1 MKRNLLKAIGISFLF
16 FVVLTWIIPVGTYA
30 SGKLKTSGVDAV
42 GLFDLIGVP
51 VNSFVTFALF
61 VAVFMV
67 IGGLYG
73 VMKKTG
79 ALDAWTDK
87 VSNKYNGK
95 EKRFLV
101 FTVILFV
108 LLSSLT
114 GLTLALFVLVPL
126 FAMILSKL
134 NYDKVTALAATVGG
148 ILVGSMGSTYGFN
161 ISGYTKNILTLNM
174 NFQIVPKIII
184 LVLLTAALL
193 FFVLKYAER
202 KTTTK
207 EVREV
212 KEEKKE
218 EVVKKIEN
226 KTAKKTSSSKNT
238 RKPNKKG
245 RSTTKNMAVSSDVK
259 KVKNEKGVSTAPL
272 AIIFVLMVIITIV
285 GMYNWYY
292 SFEINLFNDMHEA
305 IMGVDIKGFKIF
317 EHLFS
322 GMNALGYW
330 GNNEFIIVMVIA
342 AALIAFIYRL
352 SFNDFVEGFIAG
364 IKRMMPTAIYAALA
378 SVILAV
384 LYQASYQG
392 AGTMV
397 DTMFNKTMTLTKG
410 FNVLTAGGTALY
422 GSFFYNDLY
431 YLLYSLQAYI
441 SEFSKHSIAIA
452 GLLVQSM
459 YGLGMMLFPTSVIL
473 IAGLSYYDVSYKKW
487 FKYIWKFALIALL
500 VIFIVCA
507 IAAAL

>member
-161 ISGYTKNILTLNM
+161 ISGYTKNILTLDM

-184 LVLLTAALL
+184 LVLLLILFT
-193 FFVLKYAER
+193 FFVVQLSKI
-202 KTTTK
+202 KTTIK
-207 EVREV
+207 EV

-218 EVVKKIEN
+218 EVVKKVETKPTN
-226 KTAKKTSSSKNT
+226 KTNYSKNT
-238 RKPNKKG
+238 KKPNKKG
-245 RSTTKNMAVSSDVK
+245 KSTTKNMAVASDVK

-272 AIIFVLMVIITIV
+272 AIIFALMVIVTIV

-292 SFEINLFNDMHEA
+292 SFQIGLFNDMHEA

-330 GNNEFIIVMVIA
+330 GNNEFIVVMVIA

-364 IKRMMPTAIYAALA
+364 VKRMMPTAIYAALA

-384 LYQASYQG
+384 LYQATYQG

-431 YLLYSLQAYI
+431 YLLYSLQAYVT
-441 SEFSKHSIAIA
+441 EFSKHSISIA

-459 YGLGMMLFPTSVIL
+459 YGLGMMIFPTSVIL